1 MRHQPGF
8 DLAQLDAQASDLH
21 LIIVAAQVLQ
31 GAIRQI
37 AHQVTGAVQPRL
49 RPSVEW
55 IRQESLG
62 CQFVTVQIPSRH
74 ALTADVKL
82 TDAACRHQLGMGV
95 EHVQL
100 KVADRPTQG
109 DIAGRVDAEI
119 GSHPVPARHVTAFGG
134 AIAVDEQRTRLR
146 QFLQLC
152 QLDRFST
159 LRSILG
165 IICPRQ
171 GQIHF
176 NGQPLVGQKIF
187 EIARQGLAL
196 VPENRG
202 IFRLLTVEENL
213 RIAVRKTSRWQMEDV
228 YGMFPRLKERRK
240 NAGHALS
247 GGEQQMLA
255 IARAL
260 LNDPKLL
267 ILDEP
272 TEGLAP
278 VIVDELVKILR
289 KVKEDGLPVLL
300 VEQNLMVC
308 DKLADRH
315 YVLEQGRVV
324 YEGSAEAFRADPTI
338 KNRYLALSA

>member
-1 MRHQPGF
+1 MLIVENIHSYYDKSHVLEGVSLTVNPGE
-8 DLAQLDAQASDLH
+8 LVTLLGRN
-21 LIIVAAQVLQ
+21 
-31 GAIRQI
+31 GAGK
-37 AHQVTGAVQPRL
+37 T
-49 RPSVEW
+49 
-55 IRQESLG
+55 
-62 CQFVTVQIPSRH
+62 T
-74 ALTADVKL
+74 
-82 TDAACRHQLGMGV
+82 
-95 EHVQL
+95 
-100 KVADRPTQG
+100 
-109 DIAGRVDAEI
+109 
-119 GSHPVPARHVTAFGG
+119 
-134 AIAVDEQRTRLR
+134 
-146 QFLQLC
+146 
-152 QLDRFST
+152 T

-176 NGQPLVGQKIF
+176 NGQALVGQKIF

-213 RIAVRKTSRWQMEDV
+213 RIAARKSSRWQLEDV

-247 GGEQQMLA
+247 GGEQKMLA

-289 KVKEDGLPVLL
+289 KVKDDGLPVLL

-324 YEGSAEAFRADPTI
+324 YEGSAQAFRADPTI

>member
-1 MRHQPGF
+1 MLTVENIHSYYDKSHVLEGVS
-8 DLAQLDAQASDLH
+8 L
-21 LIIVAAQVLQ
+21 QVNAGELVTLLGRN
-31 GAIRQI
+31 GAGK
-37 AHQVTGAVQPRL
+37 T
-49 RPSVEW
+49 
-55 IRQESLG
+55 
-62 CQFVTVQIPSRH
+62 T
-74 ALTADVKL
+74 
-82 TDAACRHQLGMGV
+82 
-95 EHVQL
+95 
-100 KVADRPTQG
+100 
-109 DIAGRVDAEI
+109 
-119 GSHPVPARHVTAFGG
+119 
-134 AIAVDEQRTRLR
+134 
-146 QFLQLC
+146 
-152 QLDRFST
+152 T

-171 GQIHF
+171 GQIRF
-176 NGQPLVGQKIF
+176 NGQELVGKKIF

-196 VPENRG
+196 VPEHRG
-202 IFRLLTVEENL
+202 IFRLLSVEENL
-213 RIAVRKTSRWQMEDV
+213 RIAQRKSSRWQLEDV

-260 LNDPKLL
+260 LNDPRLL

-289 KVKEDGLPVLL
+289 KIKDDGLPVLL

-315 YVLEQGRVV
+315 YVFEQGRVV
-324 YEGSAEAFRADPTI
+324 YQGSAADFRADPSI